1 MKFLK
6 CTVSGSESSFVKGK
20 LYPVIS
26 KGNYNVH
33 LRCDSYRVTSENWRV
48 MDVPLNG
55 AVWEFVLLDISLE
68 QMYFNYSKN
77 KEFLCKAIEAGI
89 KAGFKEWS
97 DPREYIALIN
107 PELENT
113 HVVFFESRTGVN
125 GVDSGNVE
133 IHKPD
138 VELFEV
144 SGEIFLSA
152 FLQEMDLLGEDMGM
166 AKEEKPRVPRVRRKR
181 KTPPKKTTTSA
192 TLRYKNGDSFTFR
205 NVKNVSLVGDVLSII
220 TEKKVEEGI
229 SQRVL
234 NKIDSKLVRSV
245 MLDSPKGV
253 EEVYQDYFLDGQWMV
268 YAEDRTIMNSKM
280 FELRF

>member
-6 CTVSGSESSFVKGK
+6 CLVSGSESSFVKGK

-33 LRCDSYRVTSENWRV
+33 LRCDSYRVTSENGRV
-48 MDVPLNG
+48 IDVPLEG
-55 AVWEFVLLDISLE
+55 AVWEFVILDISLE

-77 KEFLCKAIEAGI
+77 KEFLAKAIEVGI

-97 DPREYIALIN
+97 DPSEYIALID
-107 PELENT
+107 PERVNT
-113 HVVFFESRTGVN
+113 HAVFFESRTGVN
-125 GVDSGNVE
+125 GVDSGNVKV
-133 IHKPD
+133 HKPGVD
-138 VELFEV
+138 LFEV
-144 SGEIFLSA
+144 SGKTFLTA
-152 FLQEMDLLGEDMGM
+152 FLQEMDLSDEDVVTV
-166 AKEEKPRVPRVRRKR
+166 EEKPRVPRVRRKR

-192 TLRYKNGDSFTFR
+192 RLRYKNGDSFNFR
-205 NVKNVSLVGDVLSII
+205 NVKNVSLVADVLSII
-220 TEKKVEEGI
+220 TDKEVEEGI

-234 NKIDSKLVRSV
+234 NKIDAKLVRSV
-245 MLDSPKGV
+245 MVESPKGV